1 MLAYVI
7 PVCLVLLVVAM
18 LLTLARLVRG
28 PCLPDRVLALDTLYV
43 NAIAMLILLGIWQ
56 GTNLYFEVALLIA
69 VLGFVGTVAV
79 AKYMLRGDIIE

>member
-7 PVCLVLLVVAM
+7 PVCLGLLVVAM

-43 NAIAMLILLGIWQ
+43 NAISMLILLGIWQ

>member
-7 PVCLVLLVVAM
+7 PLCLVLLVIAL

-43 NAIAMLILLGIWQ
+43 NAIALLMLLGIWQ

-79 AKYMLRGDIIE
+79 AKYMLRGDVIE

>member
-7 PVCLVLLVVAM
+7 PVCLGLLVGAM

>member
-7 PVCLVLLVVAM
+7 PLCLIFLGLAL
-18 LLTLARLVRG
+18 LLTLARLIKG
-28 PCLPDRVLALDTLYV
+28 PCLPDRALALDTLYI
-43 NAIAMLILLGIWQ
+43 NAIALLTLFGIWK
-56 GTNLYFEVALLIA
+56 GSALYFEVALLIA